1 MSALFKSAMETVN
14 RVLRNSAR
22 NRLRPTGLYYDDA
35 IVITPDVQKA
45 LQRLPA
51 EVKVERLRRI
61 KRAMDLTA
69 KKKELPKEM
78 QNYDPFDVNNY
89 FLFYAL
95 NAIVNNVICRTTLA
109 RLLNK

>member
-1 MSALFKSAMETVN
+1 MSALFKSAMEAVN
-14 RVLRNSAR
+14 RVLRNGAR
-22 NRLRPTGLYYDDA
+22 SRLRPTGLYYDDA

-78 QNYDPFDVNNY
+78 QNYDPFDVIYMY
-89 FLFYAL
+89 FSSFFTFDYSVFFR
-95 NAIVNNVICRTTLA
+95 IIWV
-109 RLLNK
+109 RLSSK